1 MTILKNYN
9 QFGGRHWET
18 GSVHNVLAY
27 QNVRALHDGK
37 PLSEAMLLGI
47 SGGIA
52 FGYFLFHYQGHDP
65 QLALLTRNT
74 FDPLQTLL
82 ERLGVVQTTLQ
93 TGNPTKAQA
102 NLLAV
107 LESGQPAIVW
117 ADMFSL
123 PYNLGW
129 KTNEMMWAMQP
140 LVVFGHDGQRAYI
153 ADRSSQA
160 WVVDADRFMQAR
172 ARIKKDKYRVLSLDL
187 PSIEKLPAAIHN
199 GIWQCIRLFT
209 EKPPRG
215 TRNNFGLAA
224 LQHWAKMLTN
234 QRNPQ
239 GWACFFPA
247 GPQLFSALLG
257 NRYSPGLHGW
267 VNLWGSGPGAE
278 RALYADFL
286 VEAAALLGNPYLK
299 ESADLFRRS
308 ASAWQQLVDIAL
320 PEESD
325 LLKVGRELQAA
336 SHKLFTTQGP
346 HAMQEIEANAK
357 QFDALR
363 KQAAQGFPLSQ
374 VEADRLYAN
383 MSAQVLAINDIEVQA
398 VAALRGAIT

>member
-1 MTILKNYN
+1 MTILKDYN

-27 QNVRALHDGK
+27 QNVRGPHNGK

-47 SGGIA
+47 SSGIA
-52 FGYFLFHYQGHDP
+52 FGYFLFHYQGEDP
-65 QLALLTRNT
+65 QLTLLTRNT

-82 ERLGVVQTTLQ
+82 ERLGVVQTALQ
-93 TGNPTKAQA
+93 TSNETKAQA
-102 NLLAV
+102 NLLSV
-107 LESGQPAIVW
+107 LENGQPAIVW

-129 KTNEMMWAMQP
+129 EANEMMWAMQP
-140 LVVFGHDGQRAYI
+140 LVVFGHDGQQAYI

-160 WVVDADRFMQAR
+160 WVVEAGQFMQAR

-187 PSIEKLPAAIHN
+187 LSLEKLPAAIHN

-234 QRNPQ
+234 VRNPQ
-239 GWACFFPA
+239 GWTRFFPA
-247 GPQLFSALLG
+247 GLPLFAALLG

-267 VNLWGSGPGAE
+267 VNQWGSGPGAE
-278 RALYADFL
+278 RGLYADFL
-286 VEAAALLGNPYLK
+286 AEAATLLGNPHLE
-299 ESADLFRRS
+299 ESAELFRRS
-308 ASAWQQLVDIAL
+308 ASAWQQLVEIAL
-320 PEESD
+320 PEEAG
-325 LLKVGRELQAA
+325 LLRAGGELQAA
-336 SHKLFTTQGP
+336 SHHLFTTQGP
-346 HAMQEIEANAK
+346 QAMQELEANAK
-357 QFDALR
+357 QFEVLR
-363 KQAAQGFPLSQ
+363 KEAPQGFPLSQ
-374 VEADRLYAN
+374 AEASRLYAQ
-383 MSAQVLAINDIEVQA
+383 MSAQVLAIHDIEAEA
-398 VAALRGAIT
+398 VAALRGAMS